1 MSTCRLVRRFASL
14 LLAAVLAGCATGRLP
29 ASPQVTAALLSGD
42 RAFGLDQLPAVDAG
56 DLFRLPP
63 ELEGRMQQE
72 RLRTLSHQS
81 RLVSLLDLVFGADRR
96 KFSYGA
102 AGSTTAAQTWAAG
115 RGDCLSLTI
124 LTYAAARAMGLNA
137 QMQEVRV
144 PALYERRTG
153 VDFVNRHV
161 NLAVR
166 LRNDTLQDM
175 LRTRVAIVDFE
186 PQLTGGELGRPL
198 DELDMLARFHNNLG
212 GQALAAGQVERAY
225 GHYRA
230 AIAADP
236 GYAAAY
242 SNAAVLLE
250 QKGLAQDAESLLRHA
265 VALSPEPDVA
275 LGALHRLLVAQHRD
289 ADAQA
294 IAGRLRAAREA
305 DPYHWITKGID
316 ALDHGEP
323 RQAVIALEHARELT
337 SGFTEVHGWLA
348 LAYWRLGDGAH
359 AREQLAQ
366 LEALQTGS
374 ALAGKLRRKFTTAP
388 DQP

>member
-1 MSTCRLVRRFASL
+1 MSTRRLARVLAAA
-14 LLAAVLAGCATGRLP
+14 LLAAVLAGCATRPVPSP
-29 ASPQVTAALLSGD
+29 APVAAALASGD
-42 RAFGLDQLPAVDAG
+42 QAFGLAQLPAVDVQQ
-56 DLFRLPP
+56 LFALPP
-63 ELEGRMQQE
+63 ELDARIQRE
-72 RLRTLSHQS
+72 RLRTTSHQS
-81 RLVSLLDLVFGADRR
+81 RLVALLDIVFGADRR
-96 KFSYGA
+96 RFSYGA
-102 AGSTTAAQTWAAG
+102 EQSTTAAQTWAAS

-144 PALYERRTG
+144 PAIYERRTG

-198 DELDMLARFHNNLG
+198 DERDMLARFHNNLG
-212 GQALAAGQVERAY
+212 GQALASGDPVRAY

-236 GYAAAY
+236 VYAAAY
-242 SNAAVLLE
+242 SNAAVLL
-250 QKGLAQDAESLLRHA
+250 QQRGLLQQAESLLRYA
-265 VALSPEPDVA
+265 IVLSPEPNVA
-275 LGALHRLLVAQHRD
+275 LAALHRLLLAQHRE
-289 ADAQA
+289 AEAAVVAEQ
-294 IAGRLRAAREA
+294 LRAAREA
-305 DPYHWITKGID
+305 DPYHWIAQGIED
-316 ALDHGEP
+316 LNEGRD
-323 RQAVIALEHARELT
+323 RQAVVALEHARELT

-348 LAYWRLGDGAH
+348 LAYWRLGDGVH

-366 LEALQTGS
+366 LEALQAGS
-374 ALAGKLRRKFTTAP
+374 PLAGKLRRKITAKP
-388 DQP
+388 

>member
-1 MSTCRLVRRFASL
+1 MSTRRLARILATSL
-14 LLAAVLAGCATGRLP
+14 LVALLAGCATQPVPP
-29 ASPQVTAALLSGD
+29 AAPVMAALVSGD
-42 RAFGLDQLPAVDAG
+42 QAFGLDQLPAVDVHG
-56 DLFRLPP
+56 LFALPP
-63 ELEGRMQQE
+63 ELNARIQHE
-72 RLRTLSHQS
+72 RLGTVSHET
-81 RLVSLLDLVFGADRR
+81 RLVALLDIIFGADRR

-102 AGSTTAAQTWAAG
+102 ERSTTAAETWAAA

-144 PALYERRTG
+144 PAIYERRTG

-198 DELDMLARFHNNLG
+198 DERDMLARFHNNLG
-212 GQALAAGQVERAY
+212 GQALAAGDPARAY

-242 SNAAVLLE
+242 SNAAVLL
-250 QKGLAQDAESLLRHA
+250 QQRGLAREAESLLRYA

-275 LGALHRLLVAQHRD
+275 LAALHQLLVAQHRD
-289 ADAQA
+289 GEAAMVAEQ
-294 IAGRLRAAREA
+294 LRAAQDA
-305 DPYHWITKGID
+305 DPYHWITVGLD
-316 ALDHGEP
+316 ALNAGHD
-323 RQAVIALEHARELT
+323 RQAVVALEHARDLT

-348 LAYWRLGDGAH
+348 LAYWRLGDGVH
-359 AREQLAQ
+359 ARQQLAQ
-366 LEALQTGS
+366 LEALQSGS
-374 ALAGKLRRKFTTAP
+374 PLAGKLRRKITAAP
-388 DQP
+388 